1 MVLFRAVLKHQSMGS
16 WVLVEL
22 ILLWGFFF
30 FLGVHESISFA
41 IRFIV
46 CPDLVRSMITEQLL
60 DLSVLDL
67 ALS

>member
-1 MVLFRAVLKHQSMGS
+1 MVLFSAVLKHQSMGS

-41 IRFIV
+41 IQFIV